1 MKRALGTAAIL
12 LLCGRSGAHAA
23 TAVDSHTLYFNNCQ
37 PNGCT
42 IHVGATNAL
51 TDTSDLPSRTST
63 VAAFNQ
69 NATAWASVLSCARS
83 VMSPFNVTIT
93 DQRPASGDFFELI
106 VAGSASDI
114 GAPSS
119 TGAVADAPCT
129 DIGVCNVYQPDA
141 VVFAFANT
149 LGSDPNQICTAALQA
164 LAQTWALDHV
174 VDPSDVMTYN
184 DFTGLRTFHD
194 GEACGS
200 DCVNDLS
207 PYGSTCDG
215 SGGSATHVCF
225 GTGTATQ
232 DEVKTILAL
241 FGAAGASG
249 AAGGSGAAGANGA
262 AGESG
267 AAGAGGAVGG
277 TGGTAGAGGSPGV
290 AGSAGVSGAAGN
302 GGGSGAPG
310 ASGTAT
316 TSSGGGCGCAVQPSD
331 RAPATLTLLA
341 ALLGL
346 SRVRRHPRRQRRS

>member
-207 PYGSTCDG
+207 PS
-215 SGGSATHVCF
+215 
-225 GTGTATQ
+225 
-232 DEVKTILAL
+232 
-241 FGAAGASG
+241 
-249 AAGGSGAAGANGA
+249 
-262 AGESG
+262 
-267 AAGAGGAVGG
+267 
-277 TGGTAGAGGSPGV
+277 
-290 AGSAGVSGAAGN
+290 VS
-302 GGGSGAPG
+302 
-310 ASGTAT
+310 
-316 TSSGGGCGCAVQPSD
+316 
-331 RAPATLTLLA
+331 APARRRRTRSRPSSRCSARRARA
-341 ALLGL
+341 APQAEAARRARMAPQAKAAP
-346 SRVRRHPRRQRRS
+346 RVRAAPSGEPEAQPVPAAHRVSPARPVSAAQRETAAEVARPAPAAPPRRARAAAVAARSNRAIAHPRP